1 MVFFMKKMKYILIA
15 ILVLPATLLAQSTEE
30 VAERYLNAIGG
41 KEAIVA
47 FSESKMVGSMS
58 MMGMNIPVT
67 MYVKSPGKVRVESQ
81 VMGQSI
87 IQATNGETAWM
98 INPMMGST
106 APQKVSASEV
116 SDAGIGDDVFLH
128 MGEEGYSFEYKGES
142 TIDGADYYHIY
153 IEAPSGKQDHY
164 YSKDTGLRVMVES
177 KVTALVTV
185 AVPSKTSASLIDIAV
200 ESSELIVVPANLIP
214 DATTPPVPFGNRI
227 ISSFDLADT
236 ILLPSTS
243 RSPPN

>member
-1 MVFFMKKMKYILIA
+1 VFFMKKMKYILIA

-41 KEAIVA
+41 EEAIVA

-177 KVTALVTV
+177 KVTAGPSAGSTVTTYFSDYKEIDGYK
-185 AVPSKTSASLIDIAV
+185 VPHSITAKTGGSVLMDMTITTVEKATID
-200 ESSELIVVPANLIP
+200 
-214 DATTPPVPFGNRI
+214 D
-227 ISSFDLADT
+227 
-236 ILLPSTS
+236 STFEM
-243 RSPPN
+243 PEN